1 MDEAVLIRRNPR
13 VQARRLAESGGAVL
27 LHLDT
32 AAYHGLNETGW
43 LIWATVGEG
52 ARFGELV
59 RAVGEQ
65 LEDSPPELD
74 EDVSSFVAA
83 LVERDLLRAGAGEG
97 SDPEDR

>member
-1 MDEAVLIRRNPR
+1 MDEAVVIRRNPR

-43 LIWATVGEG
+43 LIWESVGDG
-52 ARFGELV
+52 AHFGDLV
-59 RAVGEQ
+59 RTVDEQ

-74 EDVSSFVAA
+74 QDVSEFVEA
-83 LVERDLLRAGAGEG
+83 LVERDLLRAGADP
-97 SDPEDR
+97 DPEVR